1 MQDVKQRRFEET
13 QGAFFSRIRQCFD
26 EEEKV
31 MEELMEVMNGQIF
44 GVWFLIGAALVFWMQ
59 AGFAMVETG
68 FTRAKNAGN
77 IIMKNLMDFCIG
89 TVVFILIGFG
99 LLLGEDMVGLIGK
112 PGFDI
117 FTAYESFDWSNFVF
131 NLVFCATTATIV
143 SGAMAERTKFLSYCI
158 YSGVISAL
166 IYPIEAHWIWGG
178 GWLSQIG
185 FHDFAGSCAI
195 HMVGG
200 ISALIGAKI
209 LGPRI
214 GKFNTDKNGKITKV
228 NAFPGHSIP
237 LGALGVFILWLG
249 WYGFNGAA
257 ATSVEQL
264 GSIFVTTTIAPAV
277 ATVTCMIF
285 TWIKYGKPDVSMC
298 LNASLAGLVAIT
310 APCDVTDA
318 FGAIVIG
325 AVAGLL
331 VVFAV
336 WFLDYKLRVDDPVG
350 AVAVHM
356 MNGIWG
362 TLSVGLFA
370 TSSAPGYS
378 IADASGTELVGLFYG
393 GGFKLLGLQLIGFA
407 SVAVWTAV
415 TITIVFQVIKATVGL
430 RASQEEEIVGL
441 DATEHGLASAYSGFS
456 IMDVSGAMVMDVN
469 ENTSLGVE
477 DYDAASAVQKDAA
490 VKVAQVPVA
499 SATGMYKVAIIAKL
513 SRYDK
518 LRKAMNDLGVTGMT
532 VTQVMGCGI
541 QKGAGEKYRGVEMD
555 ATLLPKVKVEVVVSK
570 IPVDTVVE
578 AAKKALFTGHIGDGK
593 IFVYNVDKVVK
604 VRTGEEDFDAL
615 QDVE

>member
-1 MQDVKQRRFEET
+1 MTEE
-13 QGAFFSRIRQCFD
+13 I
-26 EEEKV
+26 
-31 MEELMEVMNGQIF
+31 MEVMNGQIF

-89 TVVFILIGFG
+89 TVMFILIGFG

-178 GWLSQIG
+178 GWLAQIG

-200 ISALIGAKI
+200 ISALVGAKI

-277 ATVTCMIF
+277 ATVVCLIF

-331 VVFAV
+331 VVFGV
-336 WFLDYKLRVDDPVG
+336 WLLDYKLHIDDPVG

-362 TLSVGLFA
+362 TISVGFFA
-370 TSSAPGYS
+370 TNTAPGYA
-378 IADASGTELVGLFYG
+378 IADASGTELTGLFYG
-393 GGFKLLGLQLIGFA
+393 GGLKLLGLQLIGFV
-407 SVAVWTAV
+407 SVAAWTVV
-415 TITIVFQVIKATVGL
+415 TITIVFLVIKATIGL
-430 RASQEEEIVGL
+430 RASQEEEIIGL

-490 VKVAQVPVA
+490 VKVAQVPMA

-555 ATLLPKVKVEVVVSK
+555 ATLLPKVKVEGVVSK

-604 VRTGEEDFDAL
+604 VRTGEEDFAAL

>member
-1 MQDVKQRRFEET
+1 
-13 QGAFFSRIRQCFD
+13 
-26 EEEKV
+26 
-31 MEELMEVMNGQIF
+31 MEELMEVVNGQIF

-89 TVVFILIGFG
+89 TVMFILIGFG
-99 LLLGEDMVGLIGK
+99 LLLGEDLMGLIGK

-200 ISALIGAKI
+200 ISALVGAKI

-214 GKFNTDKNGKITKV
+214 GKFNTDKDGKVTKV

-277 ATVTCMIF
+277 ATVVCMIF

-325 AVAGLL
+325 AVAGVL
-331 VVFAV
+331 VVFGV
-336 WFLDYKLRVDDPVG
+336 WLLDYKLRIDDPVG

-362 TLSVGLFA
+362 TISVGFFA
-370 TSSAPGYS
+370 TNTVPGYA
-378 IADASGTELVGLFYG
+378 IADAAGTELTGLFYG
-393 GGFKLLGLQLIGFA
+393 GGFKLLGLQMIGFV
-407 SVAVWTAV
+407 SVAAWTLV
-415 TITIVFQVIKATVGL
+415 TITIVFLVIRATIGL

-456 IMDVSGAMVMDVN
+456 IMDVSSAMVMDVN

-477 DYDAASAVQKDAA
+477 DYDAASQVQKDAA
-490 VKVAQVPVA
+490 VKVAQVPMA

-578 AAKKALFTGHIGDGK
+578 AAKKALYTGHIGDGK
-593 IFVYNVDKVVK
+593 IFVYNVDKVIK
-604 VRTGEEDFDAL
+604 VRTGEEDFAAL

>member
-1 MQDVKQRRFEET
+1 MT
-13 QGAFFSRIRQCFD
+13 
-26 EEEKV
+26 
-31 MEELMEVMNGQIF
+31 EELMSVMNGQIF

-77 IIMKNLMDFCIG
+77 ILMKNLMDFCIG

-99 LLLGEDMVGLIGK
+99 LLLGEDMLGFIGK

-143 SGAMAERTKFLSYCI
+143 SGAMAERTKFISYCI
-158 YSGVISAL
+158 YSAIISAV

-178 GWLSQIG
+178 GFLAQMG

-200 ISALIGAKI
+200 ISALIGAKM

-214 GKFNTDKNGKITKV
+214 GKFSRNKEGKIVKV
-228 NAFPGHSIP
+228 NAFPGHNLPI
-237 LGALGVFILWLG
+237 GCLGVFILWLG

-277 ATVTCMIF
+277 ATVVCMIF

-331 VVFAV
+331 VIFGV
-336 WFLDYKLRVDDPVG
+336 WFLDHKLRVDDPVG
-350 AVAVHM
+350 AVAVHCL
-356 MNGIWG
+356 NGIWG

-370 TSSAPGYS
+370 TNTAPGYS
-378 IADASGTELVGLFYG
+378 IANKAGEELVGLFYG
-393 GGFKLLGLQLIGFA
+393 GGLELMGLQLVGFA
-407 SVAVWTAV
+407 AVAAWTVV
-415 TITIVFQVIKATVGL
+415 TITLAFLLIKATLGL
-430 RASQEEEIVGL
+430 RVSEEEEIIGL
-441 DATEHGLASAYSGFS
+441 DATEHGLPSAYSGFAITDMS
-456 IMDVSGAMVMDVN
+456 ATTMDVN
-469 ENTSLGVE
+469 ENTDLGESDFEKADSFKVDRAIPVIATSSE
-477 DYDAASAVQKDAA
+477 TDANG
-490 VKVAQVPVA
+490 VPIFN
-499 SATGMYKVAIIAKL
+499 TGMHKVSIIAKL
-513 SRYDK
+513 ARFDALK
-518 LRKAMNDLGVTGMT
+518 KTLNELGVTGMT

-541 QKGAGEKYRGVEMD
+541 QKGAGEYYRGVEMD
-555 ATLLPKVKVEVVVSK
+555 ATLMPKIKVEVIVSK
-570 IPVDTVVE
+570 IPVEHVIKAV
-578 AAKKALFTGHIGDGK
+578 KKALYTGHIGDGK
-593 IFVYNVDKVVK
+593 IFVYNVLKVVK
-604 VRTGEEDFDAL
+604 VRTGEEDYEAL

>member
-1 MQDVKQRRFEET
+1 
-13 QGAFFSRIRQCFD
+13 
-26 EEEKV
+26 
-31 MEELMEVMNGQIF
+31 
-44 GVWFLIGAALVFWMQ
+44 
-59 AGFAMVETG
+59 
-68 FTRAKNAGN
+68 
-77 IIMKNLMDFCIG
+77 MKNLMDFCIG
-89 TVVFILIGFG
+89 TVMFILIGFG

-178 GWLSQIG
+178 GWLAQIG

-200 ISALIGAKI
+200 ISALVGAKI

-277 ATVTCMIF
+277 ATVVCLIF

-331 VVFAV
+331 VVFGV
-336 WFLDYKLRVDDPVG
+336 WLLDYKLHIDDPVG

-362 TLSVGLFA
+362 TISVGFFA
-370 TSSAPGYS
+370 TNTAPGYA
-378 IADASGTELVGLFYG
+378 IADASGTELTGLFYG
-393 GGFKLLGLQLIGFA
+393 GGLKLLGLQLIGFV
-407 SVAVWTAV
+407 SVAAWTVV
-415 TITIVFQVIKATVGL
+415 TITIVFLVIKATIGL
-430 RASQEEEIVGL
+430 RASQEEEIIGL

-490 VKVAQVPVA
+490 VKVAQVPMA

-604 VRTGEEDFDAL
+604 VRTGEEDFAAL

>member
-1 MQDVKQRRFEET
+1 MTEEILSMVN
-13 QGAFFSRIRQCFD
+13 G
-26 EEEKV
+26 
-31 MEELMEVMNGQIF
+31 EVF

-77 IIMKNLMDFCIG
+77 ILMKNLMDFCIG

-99 LLLGEDMVGLIGK
+99 LLLGEDVAGLIGK

-158 YSGVISAL
+158 YSGIISAL

-178 GWLSQIG
+178 GWLAQLG

-200 ISALIGAKI
+200 ISAIIGAKI

-214 GKFNTDKNGKITKV
+214 GKFVKDKNGRVTKV
-228 NAFPGHSIP
+228 NAFPGHNLPI
-237 LGALGVFILWLG
+237 GCLGVFILWLG

-257 ATSVEQL
+257 CTSVEQL
-264 GSIFVTTTIAPAV
+264 GSVFVTTTIAPAI
-277 ATVTCMIF
+277 ATVVCMVF

-310 APCDVTDA
+310 APCDVTDVT
-318 FGAIVIG
+318 GALIIG
-325 AVAGLL
+325 AVAGFL
-331 VVFAV
+331 VVFGV
-336 WFLDYKLRVDDPVG
+336 WFLDYKLHIDDPVG
-350 AVAVHM
+350 AVAVHCL
-356 MNGIWG
+356 NGIWG
-362 TLSVGLFA
+362 TIAVGLFA
-370 TSSAPGYS
+370 TTSAPGNDS
-378 IADASGTELVGLFYG
+378 VVGLFYG
-393 GGFKLLGLQLIGFA
+393 GGLKQLGLQLLGFGA
-407 SVAVWTAV
+407 VAAWTAV
-415 TITIVFQVIKATVGL
+415 TITIAFLIIKATVGL
-430 RASQEEEIVGL
+430 RVTEEEEIVGL
-441 DATEHGLASAYSGFS
+441 DSCEHGLTSAYAGFS
-456 IMDVSGAMVMDVN
+456 IMDISNTMTMEVN
-469 ENTSLGVE
+469 ENTNLGVE
-477 DYDAASAVQKDAA
+477 DYETASKAQKEAA
-490 VKVAQVPVA
+490 VKVMEAPAAA
-499 SATGMYKVAIIAKL
+499 STGMYKVAVIAKL
-513 SRYDK
+513 ARYEQLK
-518 LRKAMNDLGVTGMT
+518 KAMNDLGVTGMT

-541 QKGAGEKYRGVEMD
+541 QKGAGEMYRGVELD

-570 IPVDTVVE
+570 IPVQAVIE
-578 AAKKALFTGHIGDGK
+578 AAKKALYTGHIGDGK
-593 IFVYNVDKVVK
+593 IFVYNVDKVIK